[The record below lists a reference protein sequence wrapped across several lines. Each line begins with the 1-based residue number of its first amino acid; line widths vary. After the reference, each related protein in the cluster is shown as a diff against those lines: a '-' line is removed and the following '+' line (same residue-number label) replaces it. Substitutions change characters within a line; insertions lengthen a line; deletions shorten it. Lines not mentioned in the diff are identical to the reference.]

1 MVHDS
6 DHDLLITLNER
17 TKQMADALEE
27 MRSGFVTKEEF
38 APVRALVFSAV
49 GLVLISFMGAIVA
62 LSYHPLPTP

>member
-38 APVRALVFSAV
+38 APVRALVFGAV
-49 GLVLISFMGAIVA
+49 GLVLIAFMGAIVA
-62 LSYHPLPTP
+62 LSIHPLPTP